1 MRYLSVCSGIGAD
14 AVAWH
19 PLGWECAGFCE
30 IDPKASAVL
39 AHRFPE
45 TPNYG
50 NFTELE
56 SVDAGTID
64 LLVGGTPCQ
73 SFSIAAR
80 NRKGLDDPRGDL
92 AVEFCRLAHRIQAR
106 WIVWENVPGVL
117 SIHRGRDFGAFLE
130 TLVKSGYGVFWRIL
144 DAQYIRVQS
153 HPRAVPQCRR
163 RVFVVGYIGD
173 WRPSAAVLFEPE
185 SLRGDSAPSRKTG
198 EKASGT
204 LDTHIAKGIGP
215 DEVMRHCVPYGG
227 GKSEALD
234 VAPTLTTYGRLNYE
248 TEMFVTAFNMRQ
260 NPTVYGNK
268 SGTIDTA
275 SNSIAVGV
283 GDSVRRLTPL
293 ECERLQGFPDGYTKV
308 NLKGKVIP
316 TGSRYRLLGNAV
328 AVNVM
333 RWIGE
338 RIALFEK
345 IRS

>member
-39 AHRFPE
+39 AHHFPE
-45 TPNYG
+45 TPNFG
-50 NFTELE
+50 DFTELE
-56 SVDAGTID
+56 SVDAGNVD

-73 SFSIAAR
+73 SFSIAAAGH
-80 NRKGLDDPRGDL
+80 RKGLDDPRGDL
-92 AVEFCRLAHRIQAR
+92 AIKFCRLAHRLQAR

-117 SIHRGRDFGAFLE
+117 SIHQGRDFGAFLE

-144 DAQYIRVQS
+144 DAQYIRVDS
-153 HPRAVPQCRR
+153 YPRAVPQCRR

-185 SLRGDSAPSRKTG
+185 SLRGDSAPRREEGQKSAGPLTAHFG
-198 EKASGT
+198 SGG
-204 LDTHIAKGIGP
+204 IAPDDIGT
-215 DEVMRHCVPYGG
+215 CVPYGG
-227 GKSEALD
+227 GKSQALEI
-234 VAPTLTTYGRLNYE
+234 APTLTTYGRINFE

-260 NPTVYGNK
+260 DPNVYGSK
-268 SGTIDTA
+268 F
-275 SNSIAVGV
+275 
-283 GDSVRRLTPL
+283 GDSVRRITPL
-293 ECERLQGFPDGYTKV
+293 ECERLQGFPDGYTAV
-308 NLKGKVIP
+308 NFKGKVIP
-316 TGSRYRLLGNAV
+316 RGSRYRLLGNAV

-338 RIALFEK
+338 RIALFEE